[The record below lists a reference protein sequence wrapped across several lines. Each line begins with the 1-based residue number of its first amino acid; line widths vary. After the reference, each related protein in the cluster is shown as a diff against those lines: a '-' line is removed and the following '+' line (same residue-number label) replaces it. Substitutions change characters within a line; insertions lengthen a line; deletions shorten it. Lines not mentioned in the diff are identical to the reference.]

1 MTEPIPG
8 QPPAR
13 PSFGSWIGSLWL
25 YTLLR
30 FGMFFALWGLL
41 LLAGLSGLV
50 AAAIALALSIPL
62 SLVLL
67 ARPRAR
73 VAANLE
79 QRVEAARAARAELDS
94 RLDPEPH
101 ED

>member
-1 MTEPIPG
+1 VTE
-8 QPPAR
+8 QQR
-13 PSFGSWIGSLWL
+13 PSFGNWMGSLWL

-41 LLAGLSGLV
+41 VLAGLSGLF
-50 AAAIALALSIPL
+50 AAFLALVLSVPL
-62 SLVLL
+62 SYVLL

-73 VAANLE
+73 IAAQIE
-79 QRVEAARAARAELDS
+79 QRVNAHKAARADLDR
-94 RLDPEPH
+94 RLDPEPE

>member
-1 MTEPIPG
+1 M
-8 QPPAR
+8 
-13 PSFGSWIGSLWL
+13 GSLWL

-41 LLAGLSGLV
+41 LLAGMSALF
-50 AAAIALALSIPL
+50 AAFLALVLSVPL

-73 VAANLE
+73 VAANIEERLN
-79 QRVEAARAARAELDS
+79 AHRAARADLDS
-94 RLDPEPH
+94 RLDPEPR
-101 ED
+101 DD